1 LILSNGAVRG
11 HPYRENKSNSP
22 AVYVCIRSSLS
33 DAPLTVGGPGFL
45 LVQMKKIIVGVPAQ
59 ALITISATS
68 DRTMTLAREGSVD
81 GLILDVENVER
92 LVYSLRSM
100 EARMRKHLEEMQD
113 AEEQRPEPRK
123 TK

>member
-1 LILSNGAVRG
+1 
-11 HPYRENKSNSP
+11 
-22 AVYVCIRSSLS
+22 
-33 DAPLTVGGPGFL
+33 
-45 LVQMKKIIVGVPAQ
+45 MKKIIVGVPAQ

-68 DRTMTLAREGSVD
+68 DRTMTLAREGSAD

-100 EARMRKHLEEMQD
+100 EARMRKRLDEIQD
-113 AEEQRPEPRK
+113 AEEQPREPRK

>member
-1 LILSNGAVRG
+1 
-11 HPYRENKSNSP
+11 
-22 AVYVCIRSSLS
+22 
-33 DAPLTVGGPGFL
+33 
-45 LVQMKKIIVGVPAQ
+45 
-59 ALITISATS
+59 
-68 DRTMTLAREGSVD
+68 MTLAREGSVD

>member
-1 LILSNGAVRG
+1 
-11 HPYRENKSNSP
+11 
-22 AVYVCIRSSLS
+22 
-33 DAPLTVGGPGFL
+33 
-45 LVQMKKIIVGVPAQ
+45 MKKIIVGVPAQ